1 MDITNRIN
9 LSLALLLV
17 ILTVLM
23 ATEFFKDKKKNAH
36 APSPLAAVQIIT
48 PSTAEV
54 KKIFSGSAGEEY
66 QGLTVSSMETFRYI
80 KEERPVPTENFKV
93 KSVFTKTKRGAWLAP
108 PEGFFSALTNNYL
121 IYRERLEITPELRRL
136 LEKIHGNFV
145 LDIVPFSLFS
155 KFNRVFLMLFRTK
168 ESYST
173 YTSKPSWSIAT
184 TDIEAQ
190 AVYMLEND
198 DFEGNFVHELTHIY
212 FDGFFAPQISP
223 LWLSEG
229 FAVYMQSK
237 AQLPQDTKWLRRN
250 IESFRRG
257 EYIDFEEFINT
268 ESLREYPK
276 NDVVMWYAQAY
287 SVVDFLLKD
296 KSRDEFYQFCK
307 NIKEGMPLG
316 RALYRA
322 YGMPF
327 NTPQAL
333 EYAWQADLQRDL
345 KLIPAAQEKTTLRGK
360 KK

>member
-9 LSLALLLV
+9 LSLALLLT
-17 ILTVLM
+17 ILIVLM
-23 ATEFFKDKKKNAH
+23 ATEFFKDNKKDAG
-36 APSPLAAVQIIT
+36 AASPLAAVQIVT
-48 PSTAEV
+48 PARDQV
-54 KKIFSGSAGEEY
+54 KKMFSGSAGEEY
-66 QGLTVSSMETFRYI
+66 QGITVSSMETFRYI
-80 KEERPVPTENFKV
+80 TEERPIPTENFKV
-93 KSVFTKTKRGAWLAP
+93 KNVFTKTKRGAWLAP

-121 IYRERLEITPELRRL
+121 IYRERLEVTPDLKKL

-155 KFNRVFLMLFRTK
+155 KFNRVFLMMFRTK

-184 TDIEAQ
+184 TDLQAQ
-190 AVYMLEND
+190 AVYILEND

-212 FDGFFAPQISP
+212 FDGFFAPQMSP

-257 EYIDFEEFINT
+257 EYIDFDEFLNT
-268 ESLREYPK
+268 KNLREYPK
-276 NDVVMWYAQAY
+276 SDVVMWYAQAY
-287 SVVDFLLKD
+287 SVVSFLLKD

-307 NIKEGMPLG
+307 NLKEGMPLG

-333 EYAWQADLQRDL
+333 EYAWQADLQRSL
-345 KLIPAAQEKTTLRGK
+345 KEQQPIEIKQPVRGK
-360 KK
+360 TK

>member
-17 ILTVLM
+17 ILIILM
-23 ATEFFKDKKKNAH
+23 AAETFKDKKKNAH
-36 APSPLAAVQIIT
+36 EASPLAAVQIIT
-48 PSTAEV
+48 PSPTEV
-54 KKIFSGSAGEEY
+54 KNIFSGSAGEEY
-66 QGLTVSSMETFRYI
+66 KGLTVSSMEPFKYI
-80 KEERPVPTENFKV
+80 TEERPIPTENFKV
-93 KSVFTKTKRGAWLAP
+93 RNIFTKTKRGAWLAP

-121 IYRERLEITPELRRL
+121 IYRENLEITTELRKL

-184 TDIEAQ
+184 TDIDAQ

-212 FDGFFAPQISP
+212 FDGFFAPHRSP

-237 AQLPQDTKWLRRN
+237 AQLPQDTKWLRKN

-268 ESLREYPK
+268 KSLREYPK
-276 NDVVMWYAQAY
+276 SDVVMWYAQAY
-287 SVVDFLLKD
+287 SVVSFLLKD
-296 KSRDEFYQFCK
+296 KSRDEYYQFCK

-333 EYAWQADLQRDL
+333 EYAWQADLQRGL
-345 KLIPAAQEKTTLRGK
+345 KQAPPAEPKKEAGGKTK
-360 KK
+360 

>member
-9 LSLALLLV
+9 LSLALLLL
-17 ILTVLM
+17 ILIILM
-23 ATEFFKDKKKNAH
+23 ATEVFKDKKKSAH
-36 APSPLAAVQIIT
+36 EASPLASVQIIT
-48 PSTAEV
+48 PSPADV
-54 KKIFSGSAGEEY
+54 KNIFSGSAGEEY
-66 QGLTVSSMETFRYI
+66 KGLTVSSMETFRYI
-80 KEERPVPTENFKV
+80 QEERPIPTENFKV
-93 KSVFTKTKRGAWLAP
+93 KNIFTKTKRGAWLAP

-121 IYRERLEITPELRRL
+121 IYRERVEITPELKKL

-168 ESYST
+168 ETYST

-184 TDIEAQ
+184 TDIDAQ
-190 AVYMLEND
+190 AVYILEND

-212 FDGFFAPQISP
+212 FDGFFAPHVSP

-229 FAVYMQSK
+229 FSVYMQSK
-237 AQLPQDTKWLRRN
+237 AQLPEDTKWLRRN
-250 IESFRRG
+250 IENFRRG

-276 NDVVMWYAQAY
+276 SDVVMWYAQAY
-287 SVVDFLLKD
+287 SVVNFLLKD

-345 KLIPAAQEKTTLRGK
+345 KPQSPANKQPNGGAK
-360 KK
+360 K